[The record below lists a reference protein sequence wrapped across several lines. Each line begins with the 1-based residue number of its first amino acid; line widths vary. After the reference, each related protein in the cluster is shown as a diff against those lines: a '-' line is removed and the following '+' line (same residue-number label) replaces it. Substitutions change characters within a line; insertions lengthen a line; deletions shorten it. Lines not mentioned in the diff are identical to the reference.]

1 MNLLQRKAHK
11 HFNIPGATFDLLSA
25 APFMVTNINPANVT
39 ANKNLFYYRVD
50 SQVVIELIKNIL
62 TDAEYS
68 KLMLKT
74 NMFTF
79 QDDTTGN
86 EIIDG
91 LCLLKLLFYCINPNF
106 AVGVKVLRQKLEAKK
121 TSSLPKRCRCYAH
134 RYGIILLEYYQQ

>member
-1 MNLLQRKAHK
+1 MQRKARK
-11 HFNIPGATFDLLSA
+11 HFNIPVATFDPLSA

-79 QDDTTGN
+79 QDDTTRN

-106 AVGVKVLRQKLEAKK
+106 AVGVKVLRQKLKATKI
-121 TSSLPKRCRCYAH
+121 TP
-134 RYGIILLEYYQQ
+134 